1 MKKKFVGLLLCFT
14 LFSMSILTGCS
25 LFTRNTQLYY
35 DTIVS
40 TLEKDG
46 KTISIT
52 KKELI
57 EAYSNYGAMYEQY
70 YGYSAKEAYDMS
82 LKIVENRKIT
92 VSEAED
98 IVESRGGL
106 TKKEKGYIW
115 QETMDGLIDN
125 INSYYNDIVGE
136 ESSSSDEET
145 ITFEGYS
152 KNAKIENGQIVR
164 TSIPTKVLDG
174 FEYDES
180 NAHDFTNKKDL
191 NVIYENFIELV
202 TSGNEDYQKAFEKYK
217 QALISSE
224 QGLNLSQDSPS
235 LFAREIER
243 LCDIMYENYMVEVY
257 SEEYE
262 NYDEVS
268 SVTIND
274 ILSLYSSKV
283 RRGYVQYEIEN
294 DSSYDSTIQ
303 EDASSVYYYKN
314 DGTQYFTVA
323 NILLKFDDQQQE
335 TYNNLYKKF
344 YGQSPSDGDTPD
356 VGDMGYD
363 GSYSR
368 EAYENDL
375 NALYA
380 SLKPVVREKD
390 ADGNYVEKE
399 SSLTAQGL
407 LELIQTQLKNAKSI
421 NEKADLINQYIYMY
435 NEDTGMFNAKSCY
448 VIGQDEDGNA
458 VSSFVKEF
466 NEAGLSLYNNGAGK
480 FGDTSSYVR
489 TSYGLHIVI
498 YTGPAENENIKALQ
512 TNVDENYSLSYN
524 PEDEN
529 NSDSAIYI
537 LYNTRVNP
545 LVDKTY
551 FDVLYDEIFQ
561 DNSGEYESKKLEEAR
576 NAYSITHYEERYSD
590 LI

>member
-1 MKKKFVGLLLCFT
+1 MFLLLCFT

-106 TKKEKGYIW
+106 TKKEKAYIW
-115 QETMDGLIDN
+115 QETMDALIDN
-125 INSYYNDIVGE
+125 FNSYYNDIVGE

-145 ITFEGYS
+145 ITFEDYS

-180 NAHDFTNKKDL
+180 NAHDFTNKEDL

-303 EDASSVYYYKN
+303 EDAGSV
-314 DGTQYFTVA
+314 
-323 NILLKFDDQQQE
+323 
-335 TYNNLYKKF
+335 
-344 YGQSPSDGDTPD
+344 
-356 VGDMGYD
+356 
-363 GSYSR
+363 
-368 EAYENDL
+368 
-375 NALYA
+375 
-380 SLKPVVREKD
+380 
-390 ADGNYVEKE
+390 
-399 SSLTAQGL
+399 
-407 LELIQTQLKNAKSI
+407 
-421 NEKADLINQYIYMY
+421 
-435 NEDTGMFNAKSCY
+435 
-448 VIGQDEDGNA
+448 
-458 VSSFVKEF
+458 
-466 NEAGLSLYNNGAGK
+466 
-480 FGDTSSYVR
+480 
-489 TSYGLHIVI
+489 
-498 YTGPAENENIKALQ
+498 
-512 TNVDENYSLSYN
+512 
-524 PEDEN
+524 
-529 NSDSAIYI
+529 
-537 LYNTRVNP
+537 
-545 LVDKTY
+545 
-551 FDVLYDEIFQ
+551 
-561 DNSGEYESKKLEEAR
+561 
-576 NAYSITHYEERYSD
+576 
-590 LI
+590 